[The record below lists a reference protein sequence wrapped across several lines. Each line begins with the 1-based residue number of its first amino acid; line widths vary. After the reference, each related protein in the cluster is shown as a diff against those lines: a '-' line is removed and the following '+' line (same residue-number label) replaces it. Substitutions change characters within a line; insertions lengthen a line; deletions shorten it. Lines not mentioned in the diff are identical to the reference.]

1 MFRVLL
7 IIFLIGYILFKA
19 WSFFFRMLGYGAQRQ
34 YQAHQRTNSG
44 NVNVEFDS
52 KKDKKRKTGGFNGG
66 EYIDYE
72 EVK

>member
-7 IIFLIGYILFKA
+7 IIFFIGYILFKL
-19 WSFFFRMLGYGAQRQ
+19 WGFFFRMLGYGAQKQ
-34 YQAHQRTNSG
+34 YQAHQRPSG
-44 NVNVEFDS
+44 GDVNVEFDPRTG
-52 KKDKKRKTGGFNGG
+52 KKRKSNGFNGG